1 MARILVN
8 LLSYTGKKG
17 GMETYAR
24 ELYRELGTRDDG
36 HQYLGYASSEFM
48 KLDHSWFPGRVVD
61 SGFSGE
67 NRWVWAFAELFMVA
81 RAARRMSADL
91 IHSPANL
98 GPWRSKVPSVYT
110 IHDLLYYHLPGHMA
124 VPLYTKPVQWMEQ
137 RAADNATVIIT
148 DSEASSVDIQ
158 KYLDFPEDRVRVV
171 QLAGTPPKVAVDQG
185 ATRERDLLLA
195 VGNRI
200 PHKNFESLVRAIA
213 LIPVEQRPR
222 LVVTG
227 SRGDDP
233 LRPVVDELGLA
244 EWVDLKT
251 WVSDDELAW
260 LYAHA
265 TALMEPAYWNGFNLP
280 ALEAMLVG
288 LPVLMSDISVYHE
301 VGGDAVGYFDPNDLE
316 AIAAI
321 MVRATSDA
329 DWLRQLAERGR
340 EHHKGFTWDR
350 TASETVAAFDEALA
364 YGSRAKSRR
373 R

>member
-1 MARILVN
+1 MARILVD
-8 LLSYTGKKG
+8 LVSYTGKKG

-24 ELYRELGTRDDG
+24 ELFRELGTRDDG
-36 HQYLGYASSEFM
+36 HQYLGYASTEFM
-48 KLDHSWFPGRVVD
+48 ELDHSWFPGKVVN

-67 NRWVWAFAELFMVA
+67 NRWVWAFAELFAVPH
-81 RAARRMSADL
+81 AARRYGADL

-98 GPWRSKVPSVYT
+98 GPLRSSVPAVYT

-124 VPLYTKPVQWMEQ
+124 VPFYTKPVQWMEQ
-137 RAADNATVIIT
+137 WAADNATVIIT

-158 KYLDFPEDRVRVV
+158 KYLGFPEDRVRVV
-171 QLAGTPPKVAVDQG
+171 QLAGTPPKTAVERG
-185 ATRERDLLLA
+185 VTRERDLLLA

-213 LIPVEQRPR
+213 RIPAEQRPR
-222 LVVTG
+222 LVITG

-233 LRPVVDELGLA
+233 LRPVVEELGLA

-251 WVSDDELAW
+251 WVSDEELAW

-288 LPVLMSDISVYHE
+288 LPVLMSDTSVYHE
-301 VGGDAVGYFDPNDLE
+301 VGGDAVGYFDPADLDS
-316 AIAAI
+316 IARV
-321 MVRATSDA
+321 MVRASTDPAWLSD
-329 DWLRQLAERGR
+329 LAA
-340 EHHKGFTWDR
+340 KGVQHQKHFTWER
-350 TASETVAAFDEALA
+350 TARETVAAYNDALA
-364 YGSRAKSRR
+364 YGGRAKRR
-373 R
+373 RR